1 MYDSVVDGDPNVE
14 AEFVAL
20 EPTGRLAD
28 SQEIAEAVLWLSCD
42 AASFVTGNTL
52 SVDGGRTARQ
62 PVALAAA
69 EPQQN
74 APVPEKANPGTGMG
88 PDLACK
94 IYAWRVELQT
104 IVLGSSQSAD
114 AAKPSNNAVL

>member
-52 SVDGGRTARQ
+52 SVDGGRTAR
-62 PVALAAA
+62 
-69 EPQQN
+69 
-74 APVPEKANPGTGMG
+74 
-88 PDLACK
+88 
-94 IYAWRVELQT
+94 
-104 IVLGSSQSAD
+104 
-114 AAKPSNNAVL
+114 